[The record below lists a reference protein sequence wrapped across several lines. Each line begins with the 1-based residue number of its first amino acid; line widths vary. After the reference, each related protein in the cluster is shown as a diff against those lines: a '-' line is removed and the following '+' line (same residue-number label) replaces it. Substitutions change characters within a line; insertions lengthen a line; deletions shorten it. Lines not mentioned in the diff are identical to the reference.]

1 MNTLIFTAPEGEELS
16 PRINT
21 SQPDTGAGISIVI
34 EDKGHTHHLLISDDG
49 PQKMRMGK
57 FEGWGRSYG

>member
-21 SQPDTGAGISIVI
+21 SQPDVGRGISLVI
-34 EDKGHTHHLLISDDG
+34 EDKGHTHHLLISDEG
-49 PQKMRMGK
+49 PQKMRGK
-57 FEGWGRSYG
+57 SFG